1 MYYSR
6 ERHTQ
11 PILIRLNYQLHIP
24 INPLKRIRKQEERLE
39 SNQYYSP
46 GTRIKFRGLRLTNR
60 ALSSLIYNM
69 TSTEKSLPVVFRTFI
84 DLLRCDRLAR
94 RACSLL
100 HSLLL
105 CLCRQCQ
112 SSTWF
117 ILSAF
122 TAFATSGDALI
133 GLSLLSIL
141 ERRSWIVSLAPFYM
155 PFFCVS
161 TIQRAFLLCGRKRSR
176 TAGTIRGSG
185 VRKKLATQKI
195 RTPLHTIPG
204 AHRTFRPC

>member
-161 TIQRAFLLCGRKRSR
+161 TIQRTK
-176 TAGTIRGSG
+176 
-185 VRKKLATQKI
+185 
-195 RTPLHTIPG
+195 
-204 AHRTFRPC
+204 